1 MSEVWW
7 NWWQSG
13 GAVVYQKSYRIAALS
28 FPRVGWRRGLFVVG
42 VYAPTSS
49 SGKEERNTL
58 RNDLDLV
65 LEFTPATSLTVIMG
79 DFNAEMGNNVDHS
92 IGGWE
97 CDGTVFGP
105 KDYYTGS
112 RMARLVLQ
120 TGFSRC
126 GKQVSMS

>member
-1 MSEVWW
+1 M
-7 NWWQSG
+7 
-13 GAVVYQKSYRIAALS
+13 
-28 FPRVGWRRGLFVVG
+28 VG

-92 IGGWE
+92 IGGW
-97 CDGTVFGP
+97 DVMGRFSAP
-105 KDYYTGS
+105 KITTPG
-112 RMARLVLQ
+112 Q
-120 TGFSRC
+120 EW
-126 GKQVSMS
+126 